1 MKQIIAWLLGPSLFL
16 TTWLLGN
23 MLGFEPGYVQVCA
36 VALWMI
42 SWWIGEAVPMAAT
55 ALLPVV
61 LFPFFGIA
69 TVEQVCANYAN
80 STIFLFLGGFIIAMG
95 LEKSGLHER
104 IALLII
110 RNFGR
115 SANGIL
121 FGFLLAT
128 TLLSMWVSNTSTALM
143 MLPMARSIIKLLESK
158 FSEAQR
164 SSSFRNF
171 SIALTLGIAYAANV
185 GGIATLIGTP
195 PNVVLKGQL
204 EKLAGIQI
212 DFLAWMQI
220 GIPISLLMLLIVY
233 FSLNKLFFPNN
244 LGKIEGGMEL
254 IQSKLMELGQLKKA
268 EKYVLAIF
276 CSTAFLWISGP
287 WWNDLIGKKLFNDTL
302 VAILGGLAMFS
313 IPTQKDFKGFVLEWE
328 DTKSLPWNILLLF
341 GGGLALAFGM
351 KESGLM
357 NVLGESL
364 TQLDLHPFVLLLVL
378 TCIMLLLTEVMSNVA
393 LAIIFIPV
401 VITLC
406 DIKGLD
412 TLTYTAAVA
421 LASSFA
427 FMLPISTPPNAIVYG
442 AGYIKI
448 KDMIRVGF
456 VLNLISIALISAF
469 LWIFR

>member
-1 MKQIIAWLLGPSLFL
+1 MKQISAWLSGPLLFL
-16 TTWLLGN
+16 CTLLLGN
-23 MLGFEPGYVQVCA
+23 LIGIEPAYAQVCA
-36 VALWMI
+36 IALWMI

-55 ALLPVV
+55 ALLPII
-61 LFPFFGIA
+61 LFPLFGIA
-69 TVEQVCANYAN
+69 EVDKVCANYAN
-80 STIFLFLGGFIIAMG
+80 STIFLFLGGFIIALG

-143 MLPMARSIIKLLESK
+143 MLPMARSIIHLLETK
-158 FSEAQR
+158 FQEAKRSE
-164 SSSFRNF
+164 SFRHF
-171 SIALTLGIAYAANV
+171 SITLTLGIAYSANV

-212 DFLAWMQI
+212 DFLDWMLI
-220 GIPISLLMLLIVY
+220 GIPLSLAMLLIVY
-233 FSLNKLFFPNN
+233 FVLNKVFFPNS

-254 IQSKLMELGQLKKA
+254 IHNKLMELGPLKRA
-268 EKYVLAIF
+268 EKYVLLIF
-276 CSTAFLWISGP
+276 CTTAFLWISGP
-287 WWNDLIGKKLFNDTL
+287 WWNDLLGRKLFDDTL
-302 VAILGGLAMFS
+302 VAILGGIAMFS
-313 IPTQKDFKGFVLEWE
+313 LPTQKGFGGFVLEWE
-328 DTKSLPWNILLLF
+328 DARALPWNILLLF

-357 NVLGESL
+357 ELLGQSL
-364 TQLDLHPFVLLLVL
+364 TRLDLHPFLLLLVL
-378 TCIMLLLTEVMSNVA
+378 TGIMLLLTEVMSNVA

-412 TLTYTAAVA
+412 TFTFTAAVA

-442 AGYIKI
+442 AGYIKM
-448 KDMIRVGF
+448 KDMMRVGL
-456 VLNLISIALISAF
+456 VLNLISIGLISVF
-469 LWIFR
+469 LWLLH